1 MSLNNEDGLDQ
12 IKVDVA
18 GLCREEIFS
27 DGKAAT
33 FRKLIPVTAA
43 GEDDPARKSTFVGQ
57 TTIMSP
63 MGTLPITA
71 PLQAKTLEEAIT
83 EFPAAIKKAVEQLIA
98 EAREYQRQEA
108 SRIVVP
114 DAKTAGG
121 IHLA

>member
-1 MSLNNEDGLDQ
+1 MSAQGDPLEQL
-12 IKVDVA
+12 KVDA
-18 GLCREEIFS
+18 ANLCREEIYT

-33 FRKLIPVTAA
+33 LRKMIPVTASGA
-43 GEDDPARKSTFVGQ
+43 DDPDRKPTFLAQ

-63 MGTLPITA
+63 MGTLPINA
-71 PLQAKTLEEAIT
+71 PLEAQTLEEAIK
-83 EFPAAIKKAVEQLIA
+83 EFPAAIKKGVEQLVE

-114 DAKTAGG
+114 DAKTASS